1 MGGYLSGDNLV
12 SMKHLNGFCGESG
25 VKFNLFLI
33 CYSRYEKEKNW
44 MCDGLKLVPSLCPV
58 PHGWGLGPQDAE
70 RPAVRPRRPEPP
82 ARRRAQ
88 EQPRGRADP
97 ARPTTF
103 ASTPVRVIY
112 GFISP

>member
-1 MGGYLSGDNLV
+1 MSGDNLV

-44 MCDGLKLVPSLCPV
+44 MCDGLKLVPSLCLV
-58 PHGWGLGPQDAE
+58 PPGRGLGPQDAE
-70 RPAVRPRRPEPP
+70 RPAAHPTARSPQPGG
-82 ARRRAQ
+82 RRRTRCGEAWSA
-88 EQPRGRADP
+88 RG
-97 ARPTTF
+97 TTF